1 MELVQAVEVG
11 PRCPVMPEPVA
22 LATDG
27 NEQVLVATLAY
38 LYFGLTYRLSLRIP
52 ILEPSILD
60 LPQAR
65 LTITIQD
72 TNNRI
77 E

>member
-1 MELVQAVEVG
+1 
-11 PRCPVMPEPVA
+11 MPEPVA